1 MKEKNFFESMY
12 KNADKDK
19 LSDIPWATLSANV
32 YLLEYLDTQ
41 EKVEGKRALVIGCGL
56 GDDALALEAQ
66 GYTVDAMD
74 ISPTAIEL
82 AKQRHPAS
90 KTNFHVG
97 DIYAMTKASKE
108 AYDFVYE
115 GLTVQSLPREDR
127 EKLIAII
134 TGLVAY
140 GGTLLVYAHAQND
153 KENYGGPPWPL
164 YAREFTLFEQNG
176 LKKVSEIKEAETKAI
191 APSKCCVVYR
201 KVN

>member
-1 MKEKNFFESMY
+1 MEENNFFESIY

-32 YLLEYLDTQ
+32 YLLEYLANE

-74 ISPTAIEL
+74 ISPSAIEL
-82 AKQRHPAS
+82 AKERHKTS
-90 KTNFHVG
+90 ETNFHVA
-97 DIYAMTKASKE
+97 DIFDMPKSSNE

-127 EKLIAII
+127 EKLIDII

-140 GGTLLVYAHAQND
+140 GGTLLVYAHTQND
-153 KENYGGPPWPL
+153 KDNNGGPPWPL

-176 LKKVSEIKEAETKAI
+176 LKKVSEVKETEAKTI
-191 APSKCCVVYR
+191 APSKCCVVY
-201 KVN
+201 KK

>member
-1 MKEKNFFESMY
+1 MKETNFFESMY

-32 YLLEYLDTQ
+32 YLLEHLANE

-56 GDDALALEAQ
+56 GDDTLALEAQ
-66 GYTVDAMD
+66 GYAVDAMD
-74 ISPTAIEL
+74 ISPSAIEL
-82 AKQRHPAS
+82 AKQRHKTS
-90 KTNFHVG
+90 ETNFHVA
-97 DIYAMTKASKE
+97 DIFDMPKSSHE

-134 TGLVAY
+134 AGLVARK
-140 GGTLLVYAHAQND
+140 GTLLVYAHTQND
-153 KENYGGPPWPL
+153 EDNFGGPPWPL

-176 LKKVSEIKEAETKAI
+176 LKKVSEVKEAEAKTI
-191 APSKCCVVYR
+191 APSKCCVVY
-201 KVN
+201 KK